1 MVKDN
6 TTNFNNV
13 IAKILN
19 FFNLKVDDNQKWI
32 LMSLFIS
39 GLLCTYAA
47 PQFTKVVITALPAE
61 WLAFES
67 LFGALAGLLIGMMW
81 KGKIRK
87 AAIKYFIGF
96 AVTESALGC
105 LLAMYLCFINFNVW
119 IMAITTLIYSSFIS
133 IFVSKCVMMFK
144 SKLWNE
150 SGREIY
156 DNNSSI
162 ISSIVCIVGYACA
175 LFFMPSLEVS
185 LFLWGIACIIDDIG
199 WIIVYQ
205 KNKNVLQIN

>member
-1 MVKDN
+1 MLKKL
-6 TTNFNNV
+6 FS
-13 IAKILN
+13 KILDIL
-19 FFNLKVDDNQKWI
+19 NLKVDNNQRWI
-32 LMSLFIS
+32 LLSLFIS

-47 PQFTKVVITALPAE
+47 PEFTKVVITALPAE

-81 KGKIRK
+81 KGKIRTT
-87 AAIKYFIGF
+87 AIKYFITF
-96 AVTESALGC
+96 AITESALGFI
-105 LLAMYLCFINFNVW
+105 LAMYLCFVNFNVW

-156 DNNSSI
+156 DNNV
-162 ISSIVCIVGYACA
+162 SIVGSIFCIAGYTCA

-185 LFLWGIACIIDDIG
+185 LFLWGVACVIDDIG

-205 KNKNVLQIN
+205 KNKNILQQTNQ